1 MEIKQLQYFCTLC
14 HKKNISVTAGIHYI
28 SQQGLSA
35 SIKKLESE
43 LGLTLFTRESR
54 GTYPN
59 DFALEILP
67 HVEKLLES
75 YDVVREISA
84 RNKIQVSGS
93 VEIAADLMLLDYI
106 PHGSEARLR
115 QLFPDLT
122 YHIYNTD
129 DRSAMR
135 SILND
140 KAELAVVSGPVD
152 QQVFHSAELHRFPY
166 VAVINEKDTL
176 YSMESVT
183 LTDLVG
189 HNVIMPSSKSNA
201 CANIQRHCKEQGIDL
216 NVNFF
221 TTDSQHL
228 IYLCSVEP
236 AVGIISSFYCDYF
249 VPRNFR
255 VVPLNDP
262 SLYWTI
268 EIISAKNRQLSSP
281 AVCFR
286 DYIIDAGVRMKK
298 LLLP

>member
-106 PHGSEARLR
+106 PAW
-115 QLFPDLT
+115 Q
-122 YHIYNTD
+122 
-129 DRSAMR
+129 RS
-135 SILND
+135 
-140 KAELAVVSGPVD
+140 
-152 QQVFHSAELHRFPY
+152 Q
-166 VAVINEKDTL
+166 
-176 YSMESVT
+176 
-183 LTDLVG
+183 
-189 HNVIMPSSKSNA
+189 
-201 CANIQRHCKEQGIDL
+201 
-216 NVNFF
+216 
-221 TTDSQHL
+221 TTAAFS
-228 IYLCSVEP
+228 
-236 AVGIISSFYCDYF
+236 
-249 VPRNFR
+249 
-255 VVPLNDP
+255 
-262 SLYWTI
+262 
-268 EIISAKNRQLSSP
+268 
-281 AVCFR
+281 
-286 DYIIDAGVRMKK
+286 
-298 LLLP
+298 